1 MKVVQIRSFGGSDAL
16 EVVSVPEPSLKDGQI
31 LVAVQ
36 SASIN
41 PFDTYVISGNA
52 GGELPMTPGGDFS
65 GIVKKIADGVSDFK
79 VSDEVFG
86 SALIFNGGSGS
97 FSELTLANVGNVALK
112 PKNISFE
119 EAGGFPLVGS
129 SAIQA
134 LEDHI
139 KLKAGDKILINGGA
153 GGIGHIAI
161 QVAKATGAYVAT
173 TVGTDDVPF
182 AKELGA
188 DQVIDYKTQKFEDV
202 LKDYDAVFD
211 TVGESTWEGSFK
223 ILKRGGAIV
232 SMLGQPEGKL
242 IQGKNIIS
250 IGQGTKTNTD
260 HLNRLRNYVEE
271 GKVKVNIDKIF
282 SLEEIKEAFDYFGK
296 ASPKGKVVIRI

>member
-161 QVAKATGAYVAT
+161 QVAKATGAYV
-173 TVGTDDVPF
+173 
-182 AKELGA
+182 
-188 DQVIDYKTQKFEDV
+188 
-202 LKDYDAVFD
+202 
-211 TVGESTWEGSFK
+211 
-223 ILKRGGAIV
+223 
-232 SMLGQPEGKL
+232 
-242 IQGKNIIS
+242 
-250 IGQGTKTNTD
+250 
-260 HLNRLRNYVEE
+260 
-271 GKVKVNIDKIF
+271 
-282 SLEEIKEAFDYFGK
+282 
-296 ASPKGKVVIRI
+296 